1 MLIRIRESLNKMD
14 IDTDCKYDLVSLYE
28 SCKLTEQEKEKLV
41 KMIYTNEDPAKIF
54 NSLNKTYTRQQ
65 GSRPSNTSITN
76 ICEDFDD
83 FDDFYTPDEDRYE
96 VVERKDVLDSD
107 GFYTEYTWY
116 NDTLTG
122 NNIFIFGDPDF
133 YTPENTT
140 PDYETENDEDAQK
153 WFDSYEGF
161 ADDSDELEENTNVQK
176 RFKKPIK
183 EDVQETQTP
192 SDHGMSSLINNLIIS
207 EYDAIDMYNS
217 AIASAETE
225 QQFDIIPVL
234 KDIITEEQTHVGQLQ
249 TLAKLFDPSA
259 DEVEK
264 GNIEADK
271 QLDTY
276 DNASDGYNVND
287 LKEAIDDV
295 DDVESLFQSIDRNG
309 TDEEVALAAI
319 MYNLGTTMREAREI
333 LPTLSKDKIKDY
345 VDYYY
350 LRDLPS
356 RERIEIWNNRKNIS

>member
-14 IDTDCKYDLVSLYE
+14 MDTDCKYDLVSLYE

-41 KMIYTNEDPAKIF
+41 KMIYTNEDPATIF

-65 GSRPSNTSITN
+65 GSRPSNSSITN

-83 FDDFYTPDEDRYE
+83 FDDLYVPNKDRYE
-96 VVERKDVLDSD
+96 LVTRKDVLDSD

-116 NDTLTG
+116 KDTLTG
-122 NNIFIFGDPDF
+122 KNIFIFGDPDF
-133 YTPENTT
+133 YTPENST
-140 PDYETENDEDAQK
+140 PDYETENDEDAQE

-161 ADDSDELEENTNVQK
+161 ADDLDELEESTRDKK

-217 AIASAETE
+217 AIASAEAE

-287 LKEAIDDV
+287 LKESV
-295 DDVESLFQSIDRNG
+295 SP
-309 TDEEVALAAI
+309 
-319 MYNLGTTMREAREI
+319 LGFY
-333 LPTLSKDKIKDY
+333 KK
-345 VDYYY
+345 
-350 LRDLPS
+350 
-356 RERIEIWNNRKNIS
+356 

>member
-14 IDTDCKYDLVSLYE
+14 IETDCKYDLVSLYE

-83 FDDFYTPDEDRYE
+83 FDDLYMSAEDRYE
-96 VVERKDVLDSD
+96 LVTRKDVLDSD

-116 NDTLTG
+116 KDNLTG
-122 NNIFIFGDPDF
+122 KNIFIFGDSDF

-161 ADDSDELEENTNVQK
+161 ADDLDELEENANVQK

-183 EDVQETQTP
+183 EDVQEIQTP

-259 DEVEK
+259 EEVEK

-276 DNASDGYNVND
+276 PLDKSLKEASYSGALAKMNKVAPKSINHTSELYKGYFIIFDRGGDGYNVYNKYGELED
-287 LKEAIDDV
+287 EGYASKEAAKKLVDELVDDDV
-295 DDVESLFQSIDRNG
+295 
-309 TDEEVALAAI
+309 
-319 MYNLGTTMREAREI
+319 
-333 LPTLSKDKIKDY
+333 
-345 VDYYY
+345 
-350 LRDLPS
+350 
-356 RERIEIWNNRKNIS
+356 

>member
-14 IDTDCKYDLVSLYE
+14 MDTDCKYDLVSLYE

-41 KMIYTNEDPAKIF
+41 KMIYTNEDPATIF
-54 NSLNKTYTRQQ
+54 NSLNRTYTRQQ
-65 GSRPSNTSITN
+65 GSRPSNASITN

-83 FDDFYTPDEDRYE
+83 FDDLYMSDGDRYE
-96 VVERKDVLDSD
+96 LVTRKDVLDSD
-107 GFYTEYTWY
+107 GFYNEYTWY
-116 NDTLTG
+116 RDTLTG
-122 NNIFIFGDPDF
+122 KNIFIFGDPDF
-133 YTPENTT
+133 YTPENST
-140 PDYETENDEDAQK
+140 PDYETENDEAAQE
-153 WFDSYEGF
+153 WFDSYKGF
-161 ADDSDELEENTNVQK
+161 ADDVDELEENINVK
-176 RFKKPIK
+176 KIFKKPIK

-217 AIASAETE
+217 AIASAEAE

-276 DNASDGYNVND
+276 PLDKSLKEASYSGALAKMNKVTPKSINHTIELYKGYFIIFDRGGDGYNVYNLHGELED
-287 LKEAIDDV
+287 EGYASKEAAKKLVDKLVDDDV
-295 DDVESLFQSIDRNG
+295 
-309 TDEEVALAAI
+309 
-319 MYNLGTTMREAREI
+319 
-333 LPTLSKDKIKDY
+333 
-345 VDYYY
+345 
-350 LRDLPS
+350 
-356 RERIEIWNNRKNIS
+356 